1 MDELVEFIVNNID
14 VYDFNKYDL
23 RDAINKYYNENYDK
37 DLLDE
42 IIITIKE
49 DLKKSIREKKKI
61 ITDEKIRN
69 EIIKAI
75 KNIDKKLT
83 RLQLYALIF
92 KYADTVLP
100 PSITKKELEDIND
113 KLIGSFI
120 LNDWYSIYEDE
131 YDTTLEK

>member
-61 ITDEKIRN
+61 LTDEKIRN

-83 RLQLYALIF
+83 RL
-92 KYADTVLP
+92 
-100 PSITKKELEDIND
+100 
-113 KLIGSFI
+113 
-120 LNDWYSIYEDE
+120 
-131 YDTTLEK
+131 